1 MDFLTEILVSC
12 AIGILLYFV
21 LVTAGLDAEKAKLTG
36 AIIGSWV
43 FVQIPNYT
51 RYDSDLKPVYVGLR
65 SYFVGFFIL
74 SYTMVNVLGLKP
86 VPMNVRTRGP
96 SVSLF

>member
-1 MDFLTEILVSC
+1 MDFLTEILISC
-12 AIGILLYFV
+12 VIGILLYFV
-21 LVTAGLDAEKAKLTG
+21 LVKAGLDTGKAKLVG

-51 RYDSDLKPVYVGLR
+51 RYDSDLKPVYVSLR
-65 SYFVGFFIL
+65 SYFVGFFL
-74 SYTMVNVLGLKP
+74 MSYIMVNVLGLEP

-96 SVSLF
+96 AVSLF